1 MSHYNKGLFTDS
13 EGLDHICLCSVNKT
27 EYYLKN
33 VASDK
38 RLFNKRLTNTAFL
51 LPLSLCIYSTDKQ
64 SFSSTHT
71 HINSQVKL
79 HICTRS
85 TRVYRTRG
93 TQVKQETDSVLLL
106 RFTSDFPHQLNLHLH
121 VKSHIIRQTTK

>member
-13 EGLDHICLCSVNKT
+13 EGLDHLCLCSVNKT
-27 EYYLKN
+27 EYYFQN

-38 RLFNKRLTNTAFL
+38 RLFNKRPTNTAFL

-85 TRVYRTRG
+85 TRVYRTERYAS
-93 TQVKQETDSVLLL
+93 ETE
-106 RFTSDFPHQLNLHLH
+106 N
-121 VKSHIIRQTTK
+121 